1 MNDRLK
7 AELDEEFDKLNA
19 LSPSDEGYKEA
30 TERFTKVY
38 ALYLDEEKNQTEA
51 EFKKMQIKNDELMK
65 KAQLSE
71 TKKDRWWKV
80 GLGVAGLVLPL
91 AIQTM
96 WYKMGMKFEE
106 TGSFSSACSRSIFGN
121 LFKFNNKTK

>member
-38 ALYLDEEKNQTEA
+38 SLYLDEEKNQTEA
-51 EFKKMQIKNDELMK
+51 ELKKLQIQNDELLK

-71 TKKDRWWKV
+71 MKKDRWWKV
-80 GLGVAGLVLPL
+80 GLGAAGLVLPL

>member
-38 ALYLDEEKNQTEA
+38 SLYLEGEKNQADA

-91 AIQTM
+91 AIQTV
-96 WYKMGMKFEE
+96 WYRMAMKFEE

>member
-38 ALYLDEEKNQTEA
+38 YLYLDEEKNQTEA
-51 EFKKMQIKNDELMK
+51 EFKKLQIQNDELMK

-71 TKKDRWWKV
+71 TRKDRWWRV
-80 GLGVAGLVLPL
+80 GLGLAGLVLPL

-106 TGSFSSACSRSIFGN
+106 TGSFSSACSRSIFGG
-121 LFKFNNKTK
+121 LFRNKTK

>member
-38 ALYLDEEKNQTEA
+38 SLYLEGEKNQADA

-106 TGSFSSACSRSIFGN
+106 TGSFSSACTLPFSICRK
-121 LFKFNNKTK
+121 LQVV

>member
-38 ALYLDEEKNQTEA
+38 SLYLDEEKNQTEA
-51 EFKKMQIKNDELMK
+51 EFKKLQIQNDKLAKE
-65 KAQLSE
+65 AQLSE
-71 TKKDRWWKV
+71 TKKDRWWRV
-80 GLGVAGLVLPL
+80 GLSVAGLVLPL
-91 AIQTM
+91 AIQTV
-96 WYKMGMKFEE
+96 WYRMAMKFEE

>member
-38 ALYLDEEKNQTEA
+38 SLYLDEEKNQTEA
-51 EFKKMQIKNDELMK
+51 ELKKLQIQNDELLK

-71 TKKDRWWKV
+71 MKKDRWWKV
-80 GLGVAGLVLPL
+80 GLGAAGLVLPL

-106 TGSFSSACSRSIFGN
+106 TGSFSSTCSRSIFGN
-121 LFKFNNKTK
+121 LFKNKTK

>member
-1 MNDRLK
+1 MKDRLK
-7 AELDEEFDKLNA
+7 AELDKEFDKLNA

-30 TERFTKVY
+30 TERFAKVY
-38 ALYLDEEKNQTEA
+38 SLYLDEEKNQAEA
-51 EFKKMQIKNDELMK
+51 EFKKLQIQNDKLMK
-65 KAQLSE
+65 EAQLSE
-71 TKKDRWWKV
+71 TKKDRWWRV
-80 GLGVAGLVLPL
+80 GLGAAGLVLPL

-121 LFKFNNKTK
+121 LFKNKK

>member
-38 ALYLDEEKNQTEA
+38 SLYLEGEKNQADA

>member
-38 ALYLDEEKNQTEA
+38 SLYLDEEKNQTEA
-51 EFKKMQIKNDELMK
+51 EFKKLQIQNDELMK

-91 AIQTM
+91 AIQTV

-121 LFKFNNKTK
+121 LFKNKTK

>member
-38 ALYLDEEKNQTEA
+38 SLYLDEEKNQTEA
-51 EFKKMQIKNDELMK
+51 EFKKLQIQNDKLMK
-65 KAQLSE
+65 EAQLSE

-80 GLGVAGLVLPL
+80 GLGWA
-91 AIQTM
+91 
-96 WYKMGMKFEE
+96 
-106 TGSFSSACSRSIFGN
+106 
-121 LFKFNNKTK
+121 

>member
-38 ALYLDEEKNQTEA
+38 SLYLEGEKNQADA

-80 GLGVAGLVLPL
+80 GLGVADLVLPL

-106 TGSFSSACSRSIFGN
+106 TGSFSSACSRSIFRN
-121 LFKFNNKTK
+121 LFKNKTK

>member
-38 ALYLDEEKNQTEA
+38 SLYLEGEKNQAEA
-51 EFKKMQIKNDELMK
+51 ELK

-80 GLGVAGLVLPL
+80 GLSVAGLVLPL
-91 AIQTM
+91 AIQTV

-121 LFKFNNKTK
+121 LFKNKTK

>member
-38 ALYLDEEKNQTEA
+38 SLYLDEEKNQTEA
-51 EFKKMQIKNDELMK
+51 EFKKLQIQNDELMK

-71 TKKDRWWKV
+71 TRKDRWWRV
-80 GLGVAGLVLPL
+80 GLGLAGLVLPL

-106 TGSFSSACSRSIFGN
+106 TGSFSSACSRSIFRG
-121 LFKFNNKTK
+121 LFGNKTK

>member
-38 ALYLDEEKNQTEA
+38 SLYLEGEKNQADA

-71 TKKDRWWKV
+71 TKKRQMV
-80 GLGVAGLVLPL
+80 
-91 AIQTM
+91 
-96 WYKMGMKFEE
+96 E
-106 TGSFSSACSRSIFGN
+106 SRSWCSWFSAAVSYS
-121 LFKFNNKTK
+121 NNVV

>member
-1 MNDRLK
+1 MKDRLK
-7 AELDEEFDKLNA
+7 AELDEEFDNLNA

-30 TERFTKVY
+30 TERFAKVY
-38 ALYLDEEKNQTEA
+38 SLYLDEEKNQTEA
-51 EFKKMQIKNDELMK
+51 EFKKLQIQNDKLMK
-65 KAQLSE
+65 EAQLSE

-91 AIQTM
+91 AVQTI

-121 LFKFNNKTK
+121 LFKNKTK